1 MFAVFEN
8 YIKGIR
14 PVIATLVVLG
24 GEYSAPL
31 KYLIVFSRNFI
42 AAILLESQAHFK
54 YFTIEL
60 NFRNHFDMAHGIM
73 APARIHRNI
82 NYGYIELNDFI

>member
-14 PVIATLVVLG
+14 PVIAPLVVLG

-42 AAILLESQAHFK
+42 AAILLESSL
-54 YFTIEL
+54 TIRKPDYNTSPL
-60 NFRNHFDMAHGIM
+60 NLISEIISTWHMVLWLQREF
-73 APARIHRNI
+73 
-82 NYGYIELNDFI
+82 IET